1 MPGQDKIRV
10 LIVDDIAETRETVRR
25 LLQFDT
31 TIEVVGGAQSGHEAI
46 TQCEQLKPD
55 VVLMDINMPGPI
67 DGIQAT
73 EAIRKKVPYSQIIIL
88 SVQDDVEYY
97 KRAMLAGAR
106 NFLSKPP
113 MIDELTA
120 AIHQAGS
127 MAQEEKNKAVQVY
140 SASGGRTGPL
150 SFNNIPVQLGK
161 IIVIYSPKGGT
172 GCTTIAINLSAALQG
187 EKSNVALVDGSL
199 LYGDVPVFLNEQP
212 KNSIIDLSIRAD
224 DLDPETVAAS
234 LTSPKNVDF
243 KILAPPPSPDLVDR
257 VTGDQLVKLLTLMR
271 QSFQYIV
278 IDTSSYL
285 SDVVQS
291 ALSTSD
297 VIVLIT
303 TPEIPSIKNCSQFL
317 NLADMSGIE
326 RDRIVFVINRYD
338 KSTSIDPAK
347 VGNRLNQPISL
358 TIPLDEAFVTR
369 SINKGIPIYIENR
382 THPVSTSIQKLA
394 SLVKD
399 KISKQDDNAFTQA
412 GLK

>member
-1 MPGQDKIRV
+1 MPGQEKIRV

-31 TIEVVGGAQSGHEAI
+31 TIEVLGGAQSGMEAI
-46 TQCEQLKPD
+46 AQCEQLKPD
-55 VVLMDINMPGPI
+55 VVLMDINMP
-67 DGIQAT
+67 DMNGIEAT
-73 EAIRKKVPYSQIIIL
+73 EAIRKKTPYSQIIIL
-88 SVQDDVEYY
+88 SVQDDPGYY
-97 KRAMLAGAR
+97 RKAMLAGAR
-106 NFLSKPP
+106 DFISKPP

-120 AIHQAGS
+120 AIHRAGA

-140 SASGGRTGPL
+140 TTAAGRTGPL
-150 SFNNIPVQLGK
+150 PFSSIPMVLGK

-172 GCTTIAINLSAALQG
+172 GCTTIATNLAAALQG
-187 EKSNVALVDGSL
+187 DNSNVALVDASL

-212 KNSIIDLSIRAD
+212 KNSIIDLSVRAD

-234 LTSPKNVDF
+234 LVQPKTVSY

-257 VTGDQLVKLLTLMR
+257 VNGDQLVKLLTLMR
-271 QSFQYIV
+271 QSFQYII

-297 VIVLIT
+297 VIILIT
-303 TPEIPSIKNCSQFL
+303 TPDIASIKNCSQFL

-326 RDRIVFVINRYD
+326 RDRIVFVLNRFD
-338 KSTSIDPAK
+338 RNMHIDPAK
-347 VGNRLNQPISL
+347 VGNRLNQAVNL
-358 TIPLDEAFVTR
+358 TIPMDEAYVIR
-369 SINKGIPIYIENR
+369 SINKGVPIFIENR
-382 THPVSTSIQKLA
+382 THPVSMSIQKLA
-394 SLVKD
+394 SMVKER
-399 KISKQDDNAFTQA
+399 IIKQDESAFAQA

>member
-1 MPGQDKIRV
+1 MPGQEKIRV

-31 TIEVVGGAQSGHEAI
+31 TIEVLGGAQSGLEAI
-46 TQCEQLKPD
+46 AQCEQLKPD
-55 VVLMDINMPGPI
+55 VVLMDINMP
-67 DGIQAT
+67 DMNGIEAT
-73 EAIRKKVPYSQIIIL
+73 EAIRKKTPYTQIIIL
-88 SVQDDVEYY
+88 SVQDDPGYY
-97 KRAMLAGAR
+97 RKAMLAGAR
-106 NFLSKPP
+106 DFISKPP

-120 AIHQAGS
+120 AIHRAGA
-127 MAQEEKNKAVQVY
+127 MAQEEKNKLIAYPGGGGKTGSLPY
-140 SASGGRTGPL
+140 S
-150 SFNNIPVQLGK
+150 NIPMTLGK

-172 GCTTIAINLSAALQG
+172 GCTTIATNLAAALQG
-187 EKSNVALVDGSL
+187 DNSNVALVDASL

-212 KNSIIDLSIRAD
+212 KNSIIDLSVRAD

-234 LTSPKNVDF
+234 LIQPKTVSY

-257 VTGDQLVKLLTLMR
+257 VNGDQLVKLLNLMR
-271 QSFQYIV
+271 QSFQYIL

-303 TPEIPSIKNCSQFL
+303 TPDIASIKNCSQFL

-326 RDRIVFVINRYD
+326 RDRIVFVLNRYD
-338 KSTSIDPAK
+338 RNMHIDPAK
-347 VGNRLNQPISL
+347 VGNRLNQAVNL
-358 TIPLDEAFVTR
+358 TIPMDEAYVIR
-369 SINKGIPIYIENR
+369 SINKGVPLFIESR
-382 THPVSTSIQKLA
+382 THPVSMSVQKLA
-394 SLVKD
+394 ALVKER
-399 KISKQDDNAFTQA
+399 IIKQDDSAYTQA

>member
-31 TIEVVGGAQSGHEAI
+31 TIEVVGGAQSGLEAI
-46 TQCEQLKPD
+46 AQCDQLKPD
-55 VVLMDINMPGPI
+55 VVLMDINMPDM
-67 DGIQAT
+67 DGIEAT
-73 EAIRKKVPYSQIIIL
+73 GIIRKKNPYTQIIIL
-88 SVQDDVEYY
+88 SVQDHPDYI
-97 KRAMLAGAR
+97 KKAMFFGAR
-106 NFLSKPP
+106 GFISKPP

-120 AIHQAGS
+120 AIHQAGV
-127 MAQEEKNKAVQVY
+127 MAQEEKNKAVQAY
-140 SASGGRTGPL
+140 TSSAGRTGPL
-150 SFNNIPVQLGK
+150 SFNSIPMQLGK

-172 GCTTIAINLSAALQG
+172 GCTTISTNLASALQG
-187 EKSNVALVDGSL
+187 DGANVVLVDASL
-199 LYGDVPVFLNEQP
+199 LYGDVAVFLNEQP
-212 KNSIIDLSIRAD
+212 KSSIIDLAVRVD

-234 LTSPKNVDF
+234 LTQPKAVGY
-243 KILAPPPSPDLVDR
+243 KILAPPPTPDLVDR
-257 VTGDQLVKLLTLMR
+257 VTGDQFVKLLTLMR
-271 QSFQYIV
+271 QTFQFII

-326 RDRIVFVINRYD
+326 RERIVFVLNRYD
-338 KSTSIDPAK
+338 RSTSIDPAK
-347 VGNRLNQPISL
+347 VGNRLNQAINL
-358 TIPLDEAFVTR
+358 TVPLDEAYVVR
-369 SINKGIPIYIENR
+369 SINKGVPIFVENR
-382 THPVSTSIQKLA
+382 THPVSVSIQKLA
-394 SLVKD
+394 TLVKEKIGKQED
-399 KISKQDDNAFTQA
+399 KAFTQA

>member
-1 MPGQDKIRV
+1 MPGQEKIRV

-31 TIEVVGGAQSGHEAI
+31 TIEVLGGAQSGLEAI
-46 TQCEQLKPD
+46 AQCEQLKPD
-55 VVLMDINMPGPI
+55 VVLMDINMP
-67 DGIQAT
+67 DMNGIEAT
-73 EAIRKKVPYSQIIIL
+73 EAIRKKTPYTQIIIL
-88 SVQDDVEYY
+88 SVQDDPGYY
-97 KRAMLAGAR
+97 RKAMLAGAR
-106 NFLSKPP
+106 DFISKPP

-120 AIHQAGS
+120 AIHRAGA
-127 MAQEEKNKAVQVY
+127 MAQEEKNKLIAYPGV
-140 SASGGRTGPL
+140 SGKTGALPYG
-150 SFNNIPVQLGK
+150 SMPMTLGK

-172 GCTTIAINLSAALQG
+172 GCTTIATNLAAALQG
-187 EKSNVALVDGSL
+187 DNSNVALVDASL

-212 KNSIIDLSIRAD
+212 KNSIIDLSVRAD

-234 LTSPKNVDF
+234 LIQPKTVAY

-257 VTGDQLVKLLTLMR
+257 VNGDQLVKLLNLMR
-271 QSFQYIV
+271 QSFQYIL

-303 TPEIPSIKNCSQFL
+303 TPDIASIKNCSQFL

-326 RDRIVFVINRYD
+326 RDRIVFVLNRFD
-338 KSTSIDPAK
+338 RNMHIDPAK
-347 VGNRLNQPISL
+347 VGNRLNQAVNL
-358 TIPLDEAFVTR
+358 TVPMDEAYVIR
-369 SINKGIPIYIENR
+369 SINKGVPLYIESR
-382 THPVSTSIQKLA
+382 THPVSMSVQKLA
-394 SLVKD
+394 SLVKER
-399 KISKQDDNAFTQA
+399 IIKQDDSAYTQA

>member
-1 MPGQDKIRV
+1 MPGQEKIRV

-31 TIEVVGGAQSGHEAI
+31 TIEVLGGAQSGLEAI
-46 TQCEQLKPD
+46 AQCEQLKPD
-55 VVLMDINMPGPI
+55 VVLMDINMP
-67 DGIQAT
+67 DMNGIEAT
-73 EAIRKKVPYSQIIIL
+73 EAIRKKTPYTQIIIL
-88 SVQDDVEYY
+88 SVQDDPGYY
-97 KRAMLAGAR
+97 RKAMLAGAR
-106 NFLSKPP
+106 DFISKPP

-120 AIHQAGS
+120 AIHRAGA
-127 MAQEEKNKAVQVY
+127 MAQEEKNKLIAYPGGGGKTGSLPY
-140 SASGGRTGPL
+140 SNMPMT
-150 SFNNIPVQLGK
+150 LGK

-172 GCTTIAINLSAALQG
+172 GCTTIATNLAAALQG
-187 EKSNVALVDGSL
+187 ENSNVALVDASL

-212 KNSIIDLSIRAD
+212 KNSIIDLSVRAD

-234 LTSPKNVDF
+234 LIQPKTVSY

-257 VTGDQLVKLLTLMR
+257 VNGDQLVKLLNLMR
-271 QSFQYIV
+271 QSFQYIL

-303 TPEIPSIKNCSQFL
+303 TPDIASIKNCSQFL

-326 RDRIVFVINRYD
+326 RDRIVFVLNRYD
-338 KSTSIDPAK
+338 RNMHIDPAK
-347 VGNRLNQPISL
+347 VGNRLNQAVNL
-358 TIPLDEAFVTR
+358 TIPMDEAYVIR
-369 SINKGIPIYIENR
+369 SINKGVPLYIESR
-382 THPVSTSIQKLA
+382 THPVSMSIQKLA
-394 SLVKD
+394 SLVKER
-399 KISKQDDNAFTQA
+399 IIKQDDSAYTQA

>member
-1 MPGQDKIRV
+1 MPGQEKIRV

-31 TIEVVGGAQSGHEAI
+31 TIEVLGGAQSGMEAI
-46 TQCEQLKPD
+46 AQCEQLKPD
-55 VVLMDINMPGPI
+55 VVLMDINMP
-67 DGIQAT
+67 DMNGIEAT
-73 EAIRKKVPYSQIIIL
+73 EAIRKKTPYSQIIIL
-88 SVQDDVEYY
+88 SVQDDPGYY
-97 KRAMLAGAR
+97 RKAMLAGAR
-106 NFLSKPP
+106 DFISKPP

-120 AIHQAGS
+120 AIHRAGA

-140 SASGGRTGPL
+140 TTGGRTGPL
-150 SFNNIPVQLGK
+150 AYNSIPMTLGK

-172 GCTTIAINLSAALQG
+172 GCTTIATNLAAALQG
-187 EKSNVALVDGSL
+187 ENSNVALVDASL

-212 KNSIIDLSIRAD
+212 KSSIIDLSVRAD
-224 DLDPETVAAS
+224 DLDPETVSAS
-234 LTSPKNVDF
+234 LTQPKNVNY

-271 QSFQYIV
+271 QSFQYIL

-297 VIVLIT
+297 VIILIT
-303 TPEIPSIKNCSQFL
+303 TPDIASIKNTSQFL

-326 RDRIVFVINRYD
+326 RDRIIFVLNRFD
-338 KSTSIDPAK
+338 RNMHIDPAK
-347 VGNRLNQPISL
+347 VGNRLNQAVNL
-358 TIPLDEAFVTR
+358 TIPMDEAYVIR
-369 SINKGIPIYIENR
+369 SINKGVPLFIENR
-382 THPVSTSIQKLA
+382 THPVSMSIQKLA
-394 SLVKD
+394 SMVKER
-399 KISKQDDNAFTQA
+399 IIKQDDNAYAQA

>member
-31 TIEVVGGAQSGHEAI
+31 TIEVLGGAQSGLEAI
-46 TQCEQLKPD
+46 AQCEQLKPD
-55 VVLMDINMPGPI
+55 VVLMDINMP
-67 DGIQAT
+67 DMNGIEAT
-73 EAIRKKVPYSQIIIL
+73 EAIRKKTPYTQIIIL
-88 SVQDDVEYY
+88 SVQDDPGYY
-97 KRAMLAGAR
+97 RKAMLAGAR
-106 NFLSKPP
+106 DFISKPP

-120 AIHQAGS
+120 AIHRAGV
-127 MAQEEKNKAVQVY
+127 MAQEEKNKAVQAY
-140 SASGGRTGPL
+140 TSSAGRTGPL
-150 SFNNIPVQLGK
+150 AFSSIPMQLGK
-161 IIVIYSPKGGT
+161 IIVVYSPKGGT
-172 GCTTIAINLSAALQG
+172 GCTTISTNLASALQG
-187 EKSNVALVDGSL
+187 EGSNVVLVDASL

-212 KNSIIDLSIRAD
+212 KSSIIDLAVRVD
-224 DLDPETVAAS
+224 DLDPETVSAS
-234 LTSPKNVDF
+234 LVQPKSVGY

-271 QSFQYIV
+271 QSFQFII

-326 RDRIVFVINRYD
+326 RDRIIFVLNRYD
-338 KSTSIDPAK
+338 RNTSIDPAK

-358 TIPLDEAFVTR
+358 TIPLDEAYVVR
-369 SINKGIPIYIENR
+369 SINKGVPIFVENR
-382 THPVSTSIQKLA
+382 THPVSLSIQKLA
-394 SLVKD
+394 SLIKE
-399 KISKQDDNAFTQA
+399 KIGKQEDNAFAQA

>member
-1 MPGQDKIRV
+1 MPGQEKIRV

-31 TIEVVGGAQSGHEAI
+31 TIEVLGGAQSGMEAI
-46 TQCEQLKPD
+46 AQCEQLKPD
-55 VVLMDINMPGPI
+55 VVLMDINMP
-67 DGIQAT
+67 DMNGIEAT
-73 EAIRKKVPYSQIIIL
+73 EAIRKKTPYSQIIIL
-88 SVQDDVEYY
+88 SVQDDPGYY
-97 KRAMLAGAR
+97 RKAMLAGAR
-106 NFLSKPP
+106 DFISKPP

-120 AIHQAGS
+120 AIHRAGA

-140 SASGGRTGPL
+140 TTGGRTGPL
-150 SFNNIPVQLGK
+150 AYNSIPMTLGK

-172 GCTTIAINLSAALQG
+172 GCTTIATNLAAALQG
-187 EKSNVALVDGSL
+187 ENSNVALVDASL

-212 KNSIIDLSIRAD
+212 KNSIIDLSVRAD

-234 LTSPKNVDF
+234 LTQPKNVSY

-257 VTGDQLVKLLTLMR
+257 VSGDQLVKLLTLMR
-271 QSFQYIV
+271 QSFQYIL

-297 VIVLIT
+297 VIILIT
-303 TPEIPSIKNCSQFL
+303 TPDIASIKNTSQFL

-326 RDRIVFVINRYD
+326 RDRIIFVLNRFD
-338 KSTSIDPAK
+338 RNMHIDPAK
-347 VGNRLNQPISL
+347 VGNRLNQAVNL
-358 TIPLDEAFVTR
+358 TIPMDEAYVIR
-369 SINKGIPIYIENR
+369 SINKGVPLFIENR
-382 THPVSTSIQKLA
+382 THPVSMSIQKWA
-394 SLVKD
+394 SMVKER
-399 KISKQDDNAFTQA
+399 IIKQDDNAYAQA